1 MENIADYQHLFLN
14 DIPMMDVRAPVEF
27 EKGAFPFAANKP
39 LMTDEE
45 RTLVGTRYKEHGQ
58 EAAIELGHALVNG
71 DVKAARVNA
80 WRAFFDEHPDGILY
94 CFRGGLRSR
103 LTQQWLMEAGLDI
116 PYVEGGYKAM
126 RTFLLNQLQDR
137 VSQGNVQILAGPTGS
152 GKTEVIHQW
161 QHSIDLEGLANHR
174 GSAFGKTETP
184 QPSQINFE
192 NAWSIDWLKKS
203 QHTDAP
209 MLFEDESRLIGRVAV
224 LPEFLALSKQADLI
238 VLQAPLEERIQRIR
252 QDYFKRAYTSQLSAG
267 TDVAENYL
275 DDFIRSALTRIQKRL
290 GGARFKVLIQTLD
303 NAMVVLRNQNEW
315 HGFDDIIAGLLTD
328 YYDPMYQYQFEAKG
342 NNKLFA
348 GNHQE
353 IMEWLTHSTAT

>member
-1 MENIADYQHLFLN
+1 LDTIKDFEHLFLN

-27 EKGAFPFAANKP
+27 EKGAFPFTENKP

-45 RTLVGTRYKEHGQ
+45 RTLVGTCYKEQGQ
-58 EAAIELGHALVNG
+58 EAAIELGHSLVKG
-71 DVKAARVNA
+71 EVKAGRIDA
-80 WRAFFDEHPDGILY
+80 WRDFFNRNPNAVFY

-103 LTQQWLMEAGLDI
+103 LTQQWLSDAGLKF
-116 PYVEGGYKAM
+116 PFVEGGYKAM
-126 RTFLLNQLQDR
+126 RTYLLNHLHER
-137 VSQGNVQILAGPTGS
+137 VDQGNVQILSGPTGS

-192 NAWSIDWLKKS
+192 NAWSIQWLKKT
-203 QHTDAP
+203 QHTNAP
-209 MLFEDESRLIGRVAV
+209 ILFEDESRLIGRVAV
-224 LPEFLALSKQADLI
+224 LPEFLALSKRADII
-238 VLQAPLEERIQRIR
+238 VLEAPLEQRIERIRN
-252 QDYFKRAYTSQLSAG
+252 DYFKRAYDSQKQLG
-267 TDVAENYL
+267 TETAENYL

-290 GGARFKVLIQTLD
+290 GGVRFKELIQTLD
-303 NAMVVLRNQNEW
+303 NAMASLRNQNEW
-315 HGFDDIIAGLLTD
+315 QGFDDVISGLLTD
-328 YYDPMYQYQFEAKG
+328 YYDPMYQYQFKAKG

-353 IMEWLTHSTAT
+353 IMEWLSHTTQS